1 MYIFICI
8 TITHLRLSHHLDGN
22 TIRCSCAKDKA
33 KISSG
38 RNEGSF
44 VGTLGLVLQLTINRF
59 GHDRVAEG
67 QEAEKHMGVLL
78 IRADGIQQRAIVPAE
93 VTLVM
98 RIGRKVN
105 TLKGL

>member
-67 QEAEKHMGVLL
+67 QEAENTWECSSSERTASSNV
-78 IRADGIQQRAIVPAE
+78 RSYQRKS
-93 VTLVM
+93 LS
-98 RIGRKVN
+98 
-105 TLKGL
+105 